1 MFSCPC
7 NGEPGSMR
15 SGDMGEIPFDVS
27 DPDFDSGRRPM
38 SDSFASESF
47 RHLAPKSWFFC
58 LNFSSQPRLFTLA
71 WHSVLPTVVAKNRA
85 FSRMISSFKGSP
97 WRWCFLAQFDRARS
111 ISGNFPFVRLMGD
124 RASSSGDRYFSFC
137 RKTLDTVLYHRS
149 AIGAIFF

>member
-1 MFSCPC
+1 ML
-7 NGEPGSMR
+7 
-15 SGDMGEIPFDVS
+15 SGDMGEIPLGVS

-38 SDSFASESF
+38 SDSLTSDSF
-47 RHLAPKSWFFC
+47 RDLAPNNWFFC

-85 FSRMISSFKGSP
+85 FSRMISSFNGSP
-97 WRWCFLAQFDRARS
+97 WRWCFLAQFDKARS

-124 RASSSGDRYFSFC
+124 RASSSGKRYFSFC

-149 AIGAIFF
+149 ANGGRFF